1 MFAVQTVIGDSA
13 MTGLGNLTT
22 YITRASVIK
31 TREQCSRFDGLRY
44 TASRAA
50 KQDTLKK
57 LLAAIAVSL
66 AGKSRSINNNGI
78 A

>member
-31 TREQCSRFDGLRY
+31 TESSVHGLMGY
-44 TASRAA
+44 VTQPVALQN
-50 KQDTLKK
+50 KIL
-57 LLAAIAVSL
+57 
-66 AGKSRSINNNGI
+66 
-78 A
+78 